1 MKYSLKNEMI
11 LLSIEMQVAEILNNA
26 YVNVVGNT
34 AGGKPLRV
42 LDLDDFYF
50 WTTINT
56 IF

>member
-50 WTTINT
+50 WTAINT